1 MLNLNLGKKGKGVEM
16 AIKKLNDFYFK
27 KLSSWNLIHSFM
39 KGFWRAF
46 FLLVLLLI
54 VGNVIVMNLVDNRF
68 FIPVILVSL
77 LCIPLFYCLLIY
89 NRAKKFIKTRYQLR
103 NFKELAVM
111 RRYLLFAYLE
121 KSGFSSRDDLEKLLR
136 FIHSEM
142 AEEKKNYKPLST
154 MIGVF
159 IAAFLAILGGSFLFL
174 MNNVAERLIAAVII
188 IVMAI
193 VLYFFGITIMSV
205 IRSKSEINAKKE
217 HELTKEIIAIQ
228 TAMLVTENTSYHPF
242 LAMEKKVNEN
252 DFLKE
257 IITSRSFL

>member
-1 MLNLNLGKKGKGVEM
+1 M

-27 KLSSWNLIHSFM
+27 KLGSWNLVHSFI

-46 FLLVLLLI
+46 FLVVLLLI
-54 VGNVIVMNLVDNRF
+54 IANIIVVYLLDNVFL
-68 FIPVILVSL
+68 IPVILISL
-77 LCIPLFYCLLIY
+77 LCMPLFYYVLIY
-89 NRAKKFIKTRYQLR
+89 SRAKKFIRTRYQLR
-103 NFKELAVM
+103 NFKELTVM

-121 KSGFSSRDDLEKLLR
+121 KSGFSSRDDLDKLLR

-142 AEEKKNYKPLST
+142 AEEQKNHKPLST
-154 MIGVF
+154 IIGVF
-159 IAAFLAILGGSFLFL
+159 IAAFLAILGGTFLFL
-174 MNNVAERLIAAVII
+174 MDDVVERLIAAVII
-188 IVMAI
+188 IVMA
-193 VLYFFGITIMSV
+193 VVFYFIGLTLMSI
-205 IRSKSEINAKKE
+205 IRSKSEKNTRKE

-228 TAMLVTENTSYHPF
+228 TAMLVSENTSYHPF